1 MGAGDRDEAIQALL
15 AAHAR
20 GFRVLGSLVEDPALY
35 PLRGDPRFEALVQ
48 EIATERIERRRAKP
62 NMSLFD
68 LPPLAKA
75 HLVLGQFDEAI
86 AVLDRAA
93 AMPGSD
99 HPALRAQIAPL
110 RAYAEREQHRGGGAA
125 GSPSGSAQP

>member
-1 MGAGDRDEAIQALL
+1 VGVGDRDEAIQALQ

-20 GFRVLGSLVEDPALY
+20 GYRVLESLAEDPALN
-35 PLRGDPRFEALVQ
+35 PLRGDPRFEALLR
-48 EIATERIERRRAKP
+48 EIATERIERRQAKP

-68 LPPLAKA
+68 LPALAKA
-75 HLVLGQFDEAI
+75 HFVLGQVDEAI

-99 HPALRAQIAPL
+99 FPPIQAQIGALR
-110 RAYAEREQHRGGGAA
+110 RYAEQERRRAAGAPRGG
-125 GSPSGSAQP
+125 PSNQ